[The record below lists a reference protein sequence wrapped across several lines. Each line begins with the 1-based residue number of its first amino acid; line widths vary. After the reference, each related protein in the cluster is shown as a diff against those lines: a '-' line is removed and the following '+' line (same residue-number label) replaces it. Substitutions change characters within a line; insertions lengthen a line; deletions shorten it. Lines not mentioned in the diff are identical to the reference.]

1 MSLAIER
8 ARAVLETSIERAH
21 ELLPRTSESPDQHD
35 ALCFVMERAA
45 WASIEIAR
53 HWVYECR
60 LGMPS
65 AANET
70 AVFDLLR
77 ASNWIGLEDGRR
89 LRQCAEYRRLSSRD
103 MERVEWASFKAAL
116 GPDLEFMAKWLELS
130 ARFPIVEKS

>member
-1 MSLAIER
+1 
-8 ARAVLETSIERAH
+8 
-21 ELLPRTSESPDQHD
+21 
-35 ALCFVMERAA
+35 
-45 WASIEIAR
+45 
-53 HWVYECR
+53 
-60 LGMPS
+60 MPS